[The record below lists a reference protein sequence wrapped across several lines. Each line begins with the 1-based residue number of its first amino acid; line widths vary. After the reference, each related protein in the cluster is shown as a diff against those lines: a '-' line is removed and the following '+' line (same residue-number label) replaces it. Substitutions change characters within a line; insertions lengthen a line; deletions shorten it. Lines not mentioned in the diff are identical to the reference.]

1 MKVASVGSR
10 KYENRKKI
18 KDEFRKV
25 MSFMYKAFRQEPS
38 EDEFET
44 YYILLKVYDIAMV
57 KQSVHSLCT
66 TFKYFPR
73 VADIVEAMI

>member
-1 MKVASVGSR
+1 MD
-10 KYENRKKI
+10 

-44 YYILLKVYDIAMV
+44 Y
-57 KQSVHSLCT
+57 
-66 TFKYFPR
+66 
-73 VADIVEAMI
+73 